1 MESVSEAESERFDR
15 QWRELKERY
24 GPFRW
29 SEAEQ
34 RWSSTALEVPR
45 RPRSEAVE
53 PWIDAI
59 TGLSEAVLRKDL
71 EKVDDVL
78 NLDSKFKFGV
88 PEWAAF
94 METLKG
100 ELLPQRL
107 TALTSLRQT
116 GIPEAVEVLGLLLR
130 ELWARIT
137 GGNSKL
143 CDQETTQL
151 QRLLDLMQKAIADW
165 DRVKD
170 PNQIEWRG
178 HFCGPIWSLRQSRG
192 KGPPGPVDYDVVLED
207 LRDLAEKVRGI
218 LTSRQ
223 TPVEQPPASEGAR
236 PSAPQVPEQVGVEDE
251 LRRMRQDLTE
261 LKGLTLSLKEE
272 VSTLHQDK
280 LQMKEELEKLMSEN
294 YILKCQMTEMDDRLK
309 KMENESSAEKELRPR
324 LQSEHLRMKDEL
336 MELQNEKL
344 KMKEELQEVKSDNE
358 SLKHPIARVEE
369 EMKELKKE
377 ISIAQES
384 QQSLT
389 HLQVEVNQIV
399 QLEETLKRLAS
410 ELLSTKAELQEFRL
424 QQDASGMKAGLEKL
438 DLQRELLNMKKDL
451 HETEFSD
458 ASSDASWVQIQ
469 QDQETPM
476 QLSASSGF
484 SVDTSGSRCFVL
496 NTIFKTPTG
505 SFLSGPQ
512 LLKDTQILAADGS
525 TALVVASPPE
535 QHAARG
541 TVILEANEAKLQVT
555 TDHRVVLATGDL
567 VSAAQLKVGDEVV
580 ADGVPTKLTAVDFV
594 PGEVPVLKITF
605 QPDLPVAVFHPR
617 PCIHSHGHKPK
628 KIRRGGKHYR
638 MIKEG
643 TAAAEF
649 DWHSSEPRGG
659 SQRIVVGHYVG

>member
-1 MESVSEAESERFDR
+1 MTYSRYSPAESERFDR

-451 HETEFSD
+451 HE
-458 ASSDASWVQIQ
+458 
-469 QDQETPM
+469 
-476 QLSASSGF
+476 
-484 SVDTSGSRCFVL
+484 
-496 NTIFKTPTG
+496 
-505 SFLSGPQ
+505 
-512 LLKDTQILAADGS
+512 
-525 TALVVASPPE
+525 
-535 QHAARG
+535 
-541 TVILEANEAKLQVT
+541 
-555 TDHRVVLATGDL
+555 
-567 VSAAQLKVGDEVV
+567 VSMKMHEV
-580 ADGVPTKLTAVDFV
+580 
-594 PGEVPVLKITF
+594 
-605 QPDLPVAVFHPR
+605 
-617 PCIHSHGHKPK
+617 
-628 KIRRGGKHYR
+628 
-638 MIKEG
+638 
-643 TAAAEF
+643 
-649 DWHSSEPRGG
+649 
-659 SQRIVVGHYVG
+659 